1 MKMNKEQVIKEIL
14 TQLDKKI
21 LQETL
26 IEIKRTKN

>member
-1 MKMNKEQVIKEIL
+1 MNKEQVIKEIL